1 MGCSIRFYGN
11 SYLAVINYGRI
22 IFRGKSFCFQAY
34 VWIGVSACVTTKTAD
49 RMAAICA
56 FNCDI
61 SGAVGN
67 GIHHFQTAADS
78 AKTNR
83 FVSFCLYS
91 SACAAVVNGSADD
104 QATTFCYIC
113 LHNMVFFKFIISNYD
128 DGYIFCG
135 AVGYGIVVASYNSAS
150 AVVACNYGVSF

>member
-56 FNCDI
+56 FNCFLLPLQFRLRC
-61 SGAVGN
+61 SCQW
-67 GIHHFQTAADS
+67 FRQ
-78 AKTNR
+78 NR
-83 FVSFCLYS
+83 RR
-91 SACAAVVNGSADD
+91 
-104 QATTFCYIC
+104 
-113 LHNMVFFKFIISNYD
+113 
-128 DGYIFCG
+128 
-135 AVGYGIVVASYNSAS
+135 
-150 AVVACNYGVSF
+150 